1 MKKDSA
7 RSLSKRSEKPS
18 ASRKL
23 RRLTSMIKTKTPKLS
38 TDAKRDSIA
47 EETKAFL
54 KAGHKIEQI
63 PDGVSGQDPYGRG
76 KPLTPGPPQK

>member
-1 MKKDSA
+1 
-7 RSLSKRSEKPS
+7 
-18 ASRKL
+18 
-23 RRLTSMIKTKTPKLS
+23 MIKTKTPKLS

-63 PDGVSGQDPYGRG
+63 PVAVSGQDPYGRG
-76 KPLTPGPPQK
+76 KPLAPGPSQK

>member
-1 MKKDSA
+1 MKKGSA

-63 PDGVSGQDPYGRG
+63 PDGVSGQAPYGRG
-76 KPLTPGPPQK
+76 KPLAPGPPQK

>member
-1 MKKDSA
+1 
-7 RSLSKRSEKPS
+7 
-18 ASRKL
+18 
-23 RRLTSMIKTKTPKLS
+23 MIKTKTPKLS

-63 PDGVSGQDPYGRG
+63 PVGVSGQDPYGRG
-76 KPLTPGPPQK
+76 KPLAPGPSQK

>member
-1 MKKDSA
+1 MKKGSA

-23 RRLTSMIKTKTPKLS
+23 RRLTSMIKTKTRKLS

-76 KPLTPGPPQK
+76 KPLAPGPPQK